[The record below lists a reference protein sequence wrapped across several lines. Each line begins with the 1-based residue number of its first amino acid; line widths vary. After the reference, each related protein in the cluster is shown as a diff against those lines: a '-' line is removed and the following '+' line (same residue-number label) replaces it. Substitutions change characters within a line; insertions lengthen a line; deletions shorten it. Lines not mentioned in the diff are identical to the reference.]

1 MKSLPLLLLSTTLI
15 AQDPPPPPPSP
26 TIPAAAMTEGKSI
39 LVIEPKSRASD
50 YIQAFDM
57 LRRDKPTLK
66 IAIHISGGAMLE
78 NVTEVSTVKNGTLLM
93 IKYASSSG
101 TKYQVVPIE
110 EIAEMSYSS

>member
-1 MKSLPLLLLSTTLI
+1 MKYIPLFLLSTALL
-15 AQDPPPPPPSP
+15 AQEAPPTP
-26 TIPAAAMTEGKSI
+26 TTTTAAAMTESKSI
-39 LVIEPKSRASD
+39 LVIEPKSRAND

-57 LRRDKPTLK
+57 LRKDKPTLK
-66 IAIHISGGAMLE
+66 IAIHIGGGTMLE
-78 NVTEVSTVKNGTLLM
+78 NVTEVATVKNGTLLM